1 MQTDYPYIMK
11 TQHGISLKL
20 ILVFSL
26 LFLLSSCA
34 KDEENMPDTPDG
46 NGLCTATLRLNVGT
60 FGQNGRTG
68 TRSVGGNED
77 ENRINNIWVFQYD
90 AKTGAS
96 LHVPVYLDNF
106 DSNDI
111 DVTLTLNEV
120 GAQSLVCIVANVGE
134 FVDDGENADTGDNT
148 GAGGNVGTAKEKW
161 ALDGNGNIKADF
173 DTYEKLRQQAIPEAV
188 SRPFISS
195 NMGGTGGK
203 VIPMFGVSK
212 AMAIVSKC
220 YVSVPLV
227 RMFARVEV
235 AVDPSYIHELGME
248 IENITFHNVPSYC
261 RVETL
266 ASDEDYHNT
275 SAAAYPDAI
284 TWDKFDASDANDV
297 ILYIPENLQ
306 GIVMGMT
313 GKQETDNAK
322 IPEHA
327 LRIELAMSYDNGSK
341 THTYKVYPGFD
352 MEHDFNIMRNHIF
365 NVSIKI
371 TKLPE

>member
-11 TQHGISLKL
+11 TQYGISLKL

-26 LFLLSSCA
+26 LFLFSSCA
-34 KDEENMPDTPDG
+34 KDEDNMPVTPNG

-60 FGQNGRTG
+60 FARNTSGG
-68 TRSVGGNED
+68 TRSVGGTDD

-90 AKTGAS
+90 AETGES

-111 DVTLTLNEV
+111 DVTLTLNED
-120 GAQSLVCIVANVGE
+120 GTQSLVCIVANVGE
-134 FVDDGENADTGDNT
+134 FVDAGDDTDTGES
-148 GAGGNVGTAKEKW
+148 AGTTKEKW
-161 ALDGNGNIKADF
+161 ALDENGNIKADF
-173 DTYEKLRQQAIPEAV
+173 NTYEKLQQQTIPEAV

-195 NMGGTGGK
+195 NMGNTGGE

-248 IENITFHNVPSYC
+248 IEKITFYNIPSYC

-266 ASDEDYHNT
+266 ASDENYHNT
-275 SAAAYPDAI
+275 QPAAYPDAI
-284 TWDKFDASDANDV
+284 TWDEFDASDANDV

-313 GKQETDNAK
+313 GKQETDDAK

-327 LRIELAMSYDNGSK
+327 LRVELVMSYGENK

-352 MEHDFNIMRNHIF
+352 MENDFNIMRNHIF

>member
-34 KDEENMPDTPDG
+34 KDEDNMPDTPNG

-77 ENRINNIWVFQYD
+77 ENRINNIWVFQYN

-111 DVTLTLNEV
+111 KVDLTLNED
-120 GAQSLVCIVANVGE
+120 GAQSIVCIVANVGE
-134 FVDDGENADTGDNT
+134 FVDDGEDA
-148 GAGGNVGTAKEKW
+148 GTAKEKW
-161 ALDGNGNIKADF
+161 ALDGDGNTKADF

-195 NMGGTGGK
+195 NMGDTGGE

-248 IENITFHNVPSYC
+248 IENITFYNIPSYC

-266 ASDEDYHNT
+266 ASVDGYHNT
-275 SAAAYPDAI
+275 RPATYPNDI
-284 TWDKFDASDANDV
+284 EWKEFDASNANDV

-306 GIVMGMT
+306 GIEMGMT
-313 GKQETDNAK
+313 GKQETDDIK

-327 LRIELAMSYDNGSK
+327 LRVELAMSYGENK
-341 THTYKVYPGFD
+341 THIYKVYPGFD
-352 MEHDFNIMRNHIF
+352 MENDFNIMRNHIF

>member
-1 MQTDYPYIMK
+1 MQTDYPYIIK

-120 GAQSLVCIVANVGE
+120 GAQSLVCIVA
-134 FVDDGENADTGDNT
+134 
-148 GAGGNVGTAKEKW
+148 NVGTAKEKW

-327 LRIELAMSYDNGSK
+327 LRIELAMSYDNGNK
-341 THTYKVYPGFD
+341 THTYNVYPGFD

>member
-1 MQTDYPYIMK
+1 MQTDYPYIIK

-34 KDEENMPDTPDG
+34 KDEDNMPDTPDG
-46 NGLCTATLRLNVGT
+46 NGRCTATLRLNVGT
-60 FGQNGRTG
+60 FGQNGSTG
-68 TRSVGGNED
+68 TRSVGGKED

-111 DVTLTLNEV
+111 EVDLTLNED
-120 GAQSLVCIVANVGE
+120 GAQSIVCIVANVGE
-134 FVDDGENADTGDNT
+134 FVDDGENADSGDNT
-148 GAGGNVGTAKEKW
+148 GAGGNVGTTKEKW
-161 ALDGNGNIKADF
+161 ALDGDGNTKADF
-173 DTYEKLRQQAIPEAV
+173 KTYEKLRQQAIPEAV

-195 NMGGTGGK
+195 NMGDTGGE

-235 AVDPSYIHELGME
+235 AVDPSYIHELGMK
-248 IENITFHNVPSYC
+248 IEKITFYNIPSYC

-266 ASDEDYHNT
+266 VSVDGYHNT
-275 SAAAYPDAI
+275 RPAAYPNDI
-284 TWDKFDASDANDV
+284 EWKEFDASDANDV

-313 GKQETDNAK
+313 GKQETDDIK

-327 LRIELAMSYDNGSK
+327 LRVELAMSYGENK
-341 THTYKVYPGFD
+341 THIYKVYPGFD
-352 MEHDFNIMRNHIF
+352 MENDFNIMRNHIF

>member
-1 MQTDYPYIMK
+1 MQTDYPYIIK
-11 TQHGISLKL
+11 TQYGISLKL

-34 KDEENMPDTPDG
+34 KDEDNTPVTPNG

-77 ENRINNIWVFQYD
+77 ENRINNIWVFQYN

-111 DVTLTLNEV
+111 DVTLTLNED

-148 GAGGNVGTAKEKW
+148 GAGGNTGTTKEKW
-161 ALDGNGNIKADF
+161 ALDKNGNIKADF

-195 NMGGTGGK
+195 NMGATGGK

-212 AMAIVSKC
+212 SMAIVSKC

-227 RMFARVEV
+227 RMFARVEINIES
-235 AVDPSYIHELGME
+235 SYPHELGMK
-248 IENITFHNVPSYC
+248 IENITFYNIPSYC

-266 ASDEDYHNT
+266 ASDENYHNT
-275 SAAAYPDAI
+275 QPAAYPDAI

-313 GKQETDNAK
+313 GKQETDDAK

-327 LRIELAMSYDNGSK
+327 LRVELVMSYGENK

-352 MEHDFNIMRNHIF
+352 MENDFNIMRNHIF

-371 TKLPE
+371 KNLPE

>member
-34 KDEENMPDTPDG
+34 KDEDNMPDTPNG

-106 DSNDI
+106 DSNNI
-111 DVTLTLNEV
+111 DVTLTLNED

-134 FVDDGENADTGDNT
+134 FVDDGENADTLDDT

-161 ALDGNGNIKADF
+161 ALDENGNIKVDF

-195 NMGGTGGK
+195 NMGDTGGK

-212 AMAIVSKC
+212 AMDHIQMLCQCPAC
-220 YVSVPLV
+220 PDV
-227 RMFARVEV
+227 RTSGSCGRSFVHPRV
-235 AVDPSYIHELGME
+235 G
-248 IENITFHNVPSYC
+248 NGN
-261 RVETL
+261 RK
-266 ASDEDYHNT
+266 YHFPQRPVLLPGGN
-275 SAAAYPDAI
+275 A
-284 TWDKFDASDANDV
+284 
-297 ILYIPENLQ
+297 
-306 GIVMGMT
+306 GI
-313 GKQETDNAK
+313 
-322 IPEHA
+322 
-327 LRIELAMSYDNGSK
+327 R
-341 THTYKVYPGFD
+341 
-352 MEHDFNIMRNHIF
+352 
-365 NVSIKI
+365 
-371 TKLPE
+371 

>member
-1 MQTDYPYIMK
+1 MQTDYPYIIK
-11 TQHGISLKL
+11 AQYGISLKL

-34 KDEENMPDTPDG
+34 KDEDNMPDTPDG

-106 DSNDI
+106 DSNNI
-111 DVTLTLNEV
+111 DVNLTPNED

-134 FVDDGENADTGDNT
+134 FVDDGDNT
-148 GAGGNVGTAKEKW
+148 GAGGNAGTAKEKW

-173 DTYEKLRQQAIPEAV
+173 ETYEKLRQQAIPEAV

-195 NMGGTGGK
+195 NMGDTGGK

-235 AVDPSYIHELGME
+235 NIDYSYPHELGMK
-248 IENITFHNVPSYC
+248 IEKITFYNIPSYC

-275 SAAAYPDAI
+275 RAAAYPDAI

-313 GKQETDNAK
+313 GKQETDDAK

-327 LRIELAMSYDNGSK
+327 LRVELTMSYDNGNK

-352 MEHDFNIMRNHIF
+352 MENDFNIMRNHIF

>member
-26 LFLLSSCA
+26 LFLLSSCD
-34 KDEENMPDTPDG
+34 KDEDNMPVTPNG

-68 TRSVGGNED
+68 TRSVGGNKD

-111 DVTLTLNEV
+111 DVTLTLNED

-161 ALDGNGNIKADF
+161 ALDENGNIKVSF

-188 SRPFISS
+188 SQPFISS
-195 NMGGTGGK
+195 NMGDTGGK

-235 AVDPSYIHELGME
+235 AVDPSYFHELGME
-248 IENITFHNVPSYC
+248 IEKITFHNIPSYC

-266 ASDEDYHNT
+266 ASDEDYPNT
-275 SAAAYPDAI
+275 RPAAYPDAI
-284 TWDKFDASDANDV
+284 RWGDFNAGNANEV

-306 GIVMGMT
+306 GIVEGMI
-313 GKQETDNAK
+313 GKQETDDAK
-322 IPEHA
+322 IPAHA
-327 LRIELAMSYDNGSK
+327 LRVELVMSYDDGNK
-341 THTYKVYPGFD
+341 THTYKVYPGFN
-352 MEHDFNIMRNHIF
+352 MENDFNIMRNHIF